1 MKQKMWMG
9 MKIGNTAYWCTRQEG
24 RLDLKLSSFLQKIN
38 TGQEENKM
46 PAQQNDTDEL
56 YEVKTNFYIGNY
68 QTAINEANKLKVR
81 QLPVGSHF
89 FGTSCLKCNLSF

>member
-1 MKQKMWMG
+1 
-9 MKIGNTAYWCTRQEG
+9 
-24 RLDLKLSSFLQKIN
+24 
-38 TGQEENKM
+38 M